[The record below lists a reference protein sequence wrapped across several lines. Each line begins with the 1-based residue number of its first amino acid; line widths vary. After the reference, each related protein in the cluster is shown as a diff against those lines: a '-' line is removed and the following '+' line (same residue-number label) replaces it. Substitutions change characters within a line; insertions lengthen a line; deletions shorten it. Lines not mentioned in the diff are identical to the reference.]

1 MVDGVKLVSQM
12 GEGRHCPLCGGKG
25 FIITE
30 RGARKCRCIYGRFN
44 LEKFLN
50 IPKRFWDADIRKIKS
65 NLCAETS
72 RQIYTYLRGFKTFY
86 DKGIGLLL
94 IGKQGVGKT
103 YIVTAILK
111 YLYQKYRIRGLFT
124 DTKELSIKLRER
136 FEKGGHSDL
145 VEVLARVPVL
155 VLDDL
160 GNEVLTDWY
169 RDILVGLISQRYNEK
184 KVTFVT
190 TNFYPSFAVGGIETP
205 SREGV
210 KIVDRSA
217 VRFSSLPQERLLDSR
232 FGSHVV
238 SRLGEMT
245 IPIVVKGIDQRLKKV
260 LY

>member
-1 MVDGVKLVSQM
+1 M
-12 GEGRHCPLCGGKG
+12 GEEKHCPLCGGNG

-30 RGARKCRCIYGRFN
+30 RGAKKCRCIYERFN
-44 LEKFLN
+44 LGKFLN
-50 IPKRFWDADIRKIKS
+50 IPKRFWDADIRKIRHNVS
-65 NLCAETS
+65 AETLH
-72 RQIYTYLRGFKTFY
+72 QIYTYLRDFKTFY
-86 DKGIGLLL
+86 REGVGLLL
-94 IGKQGVGKT
+94 IGEQGVGKT

-111 YLYQKYRIRGLFT
+111 YLYQKYRIRGFFT

-136 FEKGGHSDL
+136 FENGTHTEL
-145 VEVLARVPVL
+145 VEALAKVPVL

-169 RDILVGLISQRYNEK
+169 RDILVGLISKRYNEK

-190 TNFYPSFAVGGIETP
+190 TNFYPSFVVGKVENP
-205 SREGV
+205 SKGGV

-217 VRFSSLPQERLLDSR
+217 VRFSSIPQERLLDSR

-245 IPIVVKGIDQRLKKV
+245 IPIVVKGIDKRLKKV
-260 LY
+260 VY